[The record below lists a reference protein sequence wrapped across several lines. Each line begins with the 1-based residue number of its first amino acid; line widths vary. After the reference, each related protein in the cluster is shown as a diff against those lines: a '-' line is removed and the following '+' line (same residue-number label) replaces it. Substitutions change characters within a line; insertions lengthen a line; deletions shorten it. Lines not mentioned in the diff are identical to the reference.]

1 MAYLN
6 KINIFDRNT
15 LKRALCLH
23 GQILSPIKQ
32 NEEIFFVI
40 ISSFCLIFY
49 TFFAEKVINLASA
62 AHNRKLIFHY
72 ITLKICILH
81 TKSKLSTLKR
91 A

>member
-32 NEEIFFVI
+32 NEEILQLFPRF
-40 ISSFCLIFY
+40 
-49 TFFAEKVINLASA
+49 
-62 AHNRKLIFHY
+62 
-72 ITLKICILH
+72 TLFSILFSQ
-81 TKSKLSTLKR
+81 KKLSTGIQSSPKQNSKR
-91 A
+91 LIICTIQILPEAKIFHFSNS